1 MENFD
6 IQLFNA
12 PLTKAGMQDCAG
24 RLLDRIGETEP
35 LQMYVR
41 LKWMEE
47 TLGAALKDRR
57 MQDAIIAE
65 REKYGKMERVTADG
79 AEITTAQ
86 KTVRDFSTCQDA
98 VWLELNEQLEAVKA
112 KLKDRE
118 KILAGVDKET
128 IMGDT
133 ETGAVW
139 TVYPAM
145 RQITEYIKVTF
156 PKA

>member
-1 MENFD
+1 
-6 IQLFNA
+6 
-12 PLTKAGMQDCAG
+12 
-24 RLLDRIGETEP
+24 
-35 LQMYVR
+35 MYVR
-41 LKWMEE
+41 LKWMAD
-47 TLGAALKDRR
+47 TLDAALKDRR
-57 MQDAIIAE
+57 MQDAIISE
-65 REKYGKMERVTADG
+65 REKYGRMEKVTADG

-86 KTVRDFSTCQDA
+86 KTTRDFSTCQDA
-98 VWLELNEQLEAVKA
+98 VWLELNEQLESVKA
-112 KLKDRE
+112 RLKDRE

-145 RQITEYIKVTF
+145 RQITEYVKVTF